1 MRSFFCR
8 LQTLPSIWSTHHT
21 SLALLLLIFIK
32 PTCSSPVLL
41 KQPSELIDS
50 KGMMFRVAAYT
61 DIMNHILKS
70 KMAMN
75 ASTSAAATTHVFQEM
90 SLSEKTAKI
99 GVVIGLVI
107 ALIVVVVIAS
117 LVTAST
123 LSVLAFNKIYLRV
136 IADSG
141 NDKEQQYARMVL
153 NLRRRP
159 YSMICAFVF
168 TGSAMAELIPLLISL
183 IMQEVSEGTVSGNLN
198 AISIVIAVAL
208 VIVFVELL
216 PLGYTV
222 RKALFVNTFLIRFAQ
237 LLLWIWYP
245 VTFPI
250 DWILDKI
257 YQWRL
262 RSTHRVDRQPRFANA
277 EERFFGNEEL
287 TRFVELHAR
296 PANPEAAHPAI
307 HEGGDVHRTV
317 PEILKGA
324 FRLQNLKVKD
334 VMHGWRDFRV
344 GTEVFYMDSKVN
356 RHMCLG
362 LFGYGVDGAVLM
374 EVEDP
379 TNPDYG
385 KDIDMIPM
393 NGKKV
398 RGFIHWS
405 KFVSDIPEDE
415 IRARFLS
422 REVMPVIYD
431 CFEDLLDLFCL
442 LHHGSCKMALVV
454 TTPPAKND
462 KGRANIPPCS
472 DYAIST
478 TKVFWANQPH
488 ISAYVKP
495 IGVIAYQSLLKVLL
509 KHLSQSA
516 NKMPDPMDRFT
527 PRRWN
532 TQEKLAEIDKMYE
545 EIAAREEAERK
556 AAAEQEAAE
565 REATQREA
573 IIEREAEAEREA
585 AERAAQ
591 GEDQGT
597 ATGIFDRILS
607 LGTRRR
613 RGVVVDGR
621 SPVGSS
627 RGSIFENLGAER
639 INYENDKEAET

>member
-1 MRSFFCR
+1 MISFLCR
-8 LQTLPSIWSTHHT
+8 IQNLPSVRSTYPT
-21 SLALLLLIFIK
+21 SLLLLLIFIK
-32 PTCSSPVLL
+32 STYSSPVLL
-41 KQPSELIDS
+41 KQSSQLIDS
-50 KGMMFRVAAYT
+50 KGMMFRAAAYA
-61 DIMNHILKS
+61 DIINHILKS

-75 ASTSAAATTHVFQEM
+75 ASASASVSAAAAAAAAAATTHPVLQEM
-90 SLSEKTAKI
+90 ALSEKSAKI
-99 GVVIGLVI
+99 ATVIGLVF
-107 ALIVVVVIAS
+107 ALIAVVVIAS

-141 NDKEQQYARMVL
+141 NDREQQYARMVL

-159 YSMICAFVF
+159 YNMICAFVF

-183 IMQEVSEGTVSGNLN
+183 IMQEISEGTVSGNLN
-198 AISIVIAVAL
+198 ALSIVIAVVL
-208 VIVFVELL
+208 IIVFVELL

-245 VTFPI
+245 VTYPI
-250 DWILDKI
+250 DWTLDKI
-257 YQWRL
+257 YQLRL
-262 RSTHRVDRQPRFANA
+262 RSNQRVDRQPRFANT
-277 EERFFGNEEL
+277 EERFFRNEEL

-296 PANPEAAHPAI
+296 PVNPPAI

-324 FRLQNLKVKD
+324 FRVQNLKAKD
-334 VMHGWRDFRV
+334 IMHSWRDFRV

-356 RHMCLG
+356 RQMALG
-362 LFGYGVDGAVLM
+362 LFGYGVNGAVLM

-379 TNPDYG
+379 LNPDYG
-385 KDIDMIPM
+385 KDIDMVPL

-398 RGFIHWS
+398 RGFIHWT
-405 KFVSDIPEDE
+405 KFVSDIAEDE
-415 IRARFLS
+415 TRAKFLS
-422 REVMPVIYD
+422 REVMPVVYD
-431 CFEDLLDLFCL
+431 CFGDLLELFCL

-462 KGRANIPPCS
+462 KGRANIPTCS
-472 DYAIST
+472 DYAVSKTRI
-478 TKVFWANQPH
+478 FWANQPH

-495 IGVIAYQSLLKVLL
+495 IGVIAYQSLLKAIL
-509 KHLSQSA
+509 KYLSQSTY
-516 NKMPDPMDRFT
+516 KIPDPMDRFK
-527 PRRWN
+527 PHRWN

-556 AAAEQEAAE
+556 AAAEKEA
-565 REATQREA
+565 
-573 IIEREAEAEREA
+573 AEREA
-585 AERAAQ
+585 AEREAAETVAQ
-591 GEDQGT
+591 GQDQGT

-613 RGVVVDGR
+613 KGVVVDGR

-627 RGSIFENLGAER
+627 RGSIFEAMGTER
-639 INYENDKEAET
+639 VNNGDDSENET

>member
-1 MRSFFCR
+1 
-8 LQTLPSIWSTHHT
+8 
-21 SLALLLLIFIK
+21 
-32 PTCSSPVLL
+32 
-41 KQPSELIDS
+41 
-50 KGMMFRVAAYT
+50 MMFRAAAYT
-61 DIMNHILKS
+61 DIINHILKS

-75 ASTSAAATTHVFQEM
+75 ASASAAAAAAATTNPVLQEM
-90 SLSEKTAKI
+90 SLSEKSAKI
-99 GVVIGLVI
+99 ATVIGLVF
-107 ALIVVVVIAS
+107 ALIAVVVIAS

-141 NDKEQQYARMVL
+141 NDREQQYARMVL

-159 YSMICAFVF
+159 YNMICAFVF

-183 IMQEVSEGTVSGNLN
+183 IMQEISEGTVSGNLN
-198 AISIVIAVAL
+198 ALSIVIAVAL

-245 VTFPI
+245 VTYPI
-250 DWILDKI
+250 DWTLDKI
-257 YQWRL
+257 YQLRL
-262 RSTHRVDRQPRFANA
+262 RSNQHVDRQPRFANT
-277 EERFFGNEEL
+277 EERFFRNEEL

-296 PANPEAAHPAI
+296 PVNPPTI
-307 HEGGDVHRTV
+307 HEGGDVHKTV

-324 FRLQNLKVKD
+324 FRVQNLKAKD
-334 VMHGWRDFRV
+334 IMHSWRDFRI

-356 RHMCLG
+356 RQMALG
-362 LFGYGVDGAVLM
+362 LFGYGVNGAVLM

-379 TNPDYG
+379 LNPDYG
-385 KDIDMIPM
+385 KDIDMVPL
-393 NGKKV
+393 NGKK
-398 RGFIHWS
+398 
-405 KFVSDIPEDE
+405 KFVSDIAEDE
-415 IRARFLS
+415 TRAKFLS
-422 REVMPVIYD
+422 REVMPVVYD
-431 CFEDLLDLFCL
+431 CFGDLLELFCL

-472 DYAIST
+472 DYAVSKTRI
-478 TKVFWANQPH
+478 FWTNQPH

-495 IGVIAYQSLLKVLL
+495 IGVIAYQSLLKAIL
-509 KHLSQSA
+509 KYLSQSTY
-516 NKMPDPMDRFT
+516 KMPDPMDRFK
-527 PRRWN
+527 PHRWN

-556 AAAEQEAAE
+556 AAAEKEA
-565 REATQREA
+565 
-573 IIEREAEAEREA
+573 AEREA
-585 AERAAQ
+585 AEREANIEKEVAEREAAEREAAETVAYGQ
-591 GEDQGT
+591 DQGT

-613 RGVVVDGR
+613 KGVVDNGK

-627 RGSIFENLGAER
+627 RGSIFEAMGTER
-639 INYENDKEAET
+639 VNDENDSETET

>member
-1 MRSFFCR
+1 MISFLCR
-8 LQTLPSIWSTHHT
+8 IQNLPSVRSTYTT
-21 SLALLLLIFIK
+21 SLLLLLIFIK
-32 PTCSSPVLL
+32 STYSSPVFL
-41 KQPSELIDS
+41 KQSSQLIDS
-50 KGMMFRVAAYT
+50 KGMMFRAAAYT
-61 DIMNHILKS
+61 DIINHILKS

-75 ASTSAAATTHVFQEM
+75 ASASAAAAAAATTNPVLQEM
-90 SLSEKTAKI
+90 SLSEKSAKI
-99 GVVIGLVI
+99 ATVIGLVF
-107 ALIVVVVIAS
+107 ALIAVVVIAS

-141 NDKEQQYARMVL
+141 NDREQQYARMVL

-159 YSMICAFVF
+159 YNMICAFVF

-183 IMQEVSEGTVSGNLN
+183 IMQEISEGTVSGNLN
-198 AISIVIAVAL
+198 ALSIVIAVAL

-245 VTFPI
+245 VTYPI
-250 DWILDKI
+250 DWTLDKI
-257 YQWRL
+257 YQLRL
-262 RSTHRVDRQPRFANA
+262 RSNQHVDRQPRFANT
-277 EERFFGNEEL
+277 EERFFRNEEL

-296 PANPEAAHPAI
+296 PVNPPTI
-307 HEGGDVHRTV
+307 HEGGDVHKTV

-324 FRLQNLKVKD
+324 FRVQNLKAKD
-334 VMHGWRDFRV
+334 IMHSWRDFRI

-356 RHMCLG
+356 RQMALG
-362 LFGYGVDGAVLM
+362 LFGYGVNGAVLM

-379 TNPDYG
+379 LNPDYG
-385 KDIDMIPM
+385 KDIDMVPL
-393 NGKKV
+393 NGKK
-398 RGFIHWS
+398 
-405 KFVSDIPEDE
+405 KFVSDIAEDE
-415 IRARFLS
+415 TRAKFLS
-422 REVMPVIYD
+422 REVMPVVYD
-431 CFEDLLDLFCL
+431 CFGDLLELFCL

-472 DYAIST
+472 DYAVSKTRI
-478 TKVFWANQPH
+478 FWTNQPH

-495 IGVIAYQSLLKVLL
+495 IGVIAYQSLLKAIL
-509 KHLSQSA
+509 KYLSQSTY
-516 NKMPDPMDRFT
+516 KMPDPMDRFK
-527 PRRWN
+527 PHRWN

-556 AAAEQEAAE
+556 AAAEKEA
-565 REATQREA
+565 
-573 IIEREAEAEREA
+573 AEREA
-585 AERAAQ
+585 AEREANIEKEVAEREAAEREAAETVAYGQ
-591 GEDQGT
+591 DQGT

-613 RGVVVDGR
+613 KGVVDNGK

-627 RGSIFENLGAER
+627 RGSIFEAMGTER
-639 INYENDKEAET
+639 VNDENDSETET